1 MGMLIRGGM
10 LISRLMAF
18 YTLLDQ
24 FDTYR
29 AEKQVWDMYED
40 ARSRRD

>member
-1 MGMLIRGGM
+1 MGMLILGGM

-18 YTLLDQ
+18 YTLLDL
-24 FDTYR
+24 
-29 AEKQVWDMYED
+29 YED